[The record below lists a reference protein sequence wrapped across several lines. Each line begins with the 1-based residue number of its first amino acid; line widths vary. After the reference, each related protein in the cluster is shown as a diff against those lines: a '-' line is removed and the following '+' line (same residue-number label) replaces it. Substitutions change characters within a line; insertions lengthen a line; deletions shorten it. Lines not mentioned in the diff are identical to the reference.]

1 MCTAL
6 EALLQ
11 SPAALLH
18 ALTALSYC
26 AAHSSSCRA
35 AALSRGAP
43 AAAVVVLQQHPAHS
57 QLHSAGGRALLALLE
72 GSDSSSNSSNSSGSS
87 GSSGVRQLEQAGLAS
102 AVSAA
107 VSLQR
112 SACSFIVPG
121 QLCSK
126 TCVAL
131 VLCSCVGQAHRGV
144 VTPLAAVLVL

>member
-43 AAAVVVLQQHPAHS
+43 AAAVVVLQQHPAHA
-57 QLHSAGGRALLALLE
+57 QLHSAGGKALLALLE
-72 GSDSSSNSSNSSGSS
+72 GSDSSNSSGSS
-87 GSSGVRQLEQAGLAS
+87 GSSGVLQLEQAGLAS

-107 VSLQR
+107 VSLHC
-112 SACSFIVPG
+112 SACSFILPG
-121 QLCSK
+121 QLCST
-126 TCVAL
+126 TCAAL